1 MRLGRG
7 GQCDLEF
14 RNIGTL
20 GYVMDRQIDKAV
32 GLKRCESLEILDV
45 REPIRVIR
53 MAESYTE
60 WSEYDD
66 KTCRR
71 RPII

>member
-1 MRLGRG
+1 
-7 GQCDLEF
+7 
-14 RNIGTL
+14 
-20 GYVMDRQIDKAV
+20 MDRQIDKAV
-32 GLKRCESLEILDV
+32 GLKRCESLEMLDV